1 MAGSELE
8 SDCRGVAGRLGT
20 WSSAPFPQTGGRAHV
35 PPNVRPS
42 AFTSNNEPP
51 EGQKLASWGRASLAA
66 SEPASSGAGRGRRRA
81 LLFGACCRIQAQ
93 LISALGPLEA
103 S

>member
-1 MAGSELE
+1 MAGSE

-35 PPNVRPS
+35 PGPPNVRPS

-66 SEPASSGAGRGRRRA
+66 SAPVSSGAGRGRRWA
-81 LLFGACCRIQAQ
+81 LLFRACCRIQAQ

-103 S
+103 P